1 VSLSSWG
8 VEFSY
13 SFEIFEKLLP
23 ENRIVFG
30 SSFLFYGIFLLS
42 SPEDEFN
49 RVEGLS
55 ALGFNVELLNNEGD
69 KPLLVNRED
78 ALVDIFSLGCWV

>member
-1 VSLSSWG
+1 
-8 VEFSY
+8 
-13 SFEIFEKLLP
+13 
-23 ENRIVFG
+23 
-30 SSFLFYGIFLLS
+30 LS

-78 ALVDIFSLGCWV
+78 ALVDIFSLGC